1 MPVFI
6 VLSAFVGLLGLIA
19 TAGLSAERDPRVAEV
34 TRRLKTLSHEQRAR
48 IGVAIARDKRVPPLV
63 RLLPLTAF
71 VYWVTPI
78 DLIPDM
84 IPKIGYFDDRIVLAL
99 SLRITLALSRRGLF
113 EEHLRRGEWRAQEQR
128 EAEGGAPPL

>member
-1 MPVFI
+1 M
-6 VLSAFVGLLGLIA
+6 AFAGVLGLVVR
-19 TAGLSAERDPRVAEV
+19 AGLSAERDPRVAEI
-34 TRRLKTLSHEQRAR
+34 TRRLNALSHAERAR
-48 IGVAIARDKRVPPLV
+48 VGVTIARDRRFPALV
-63 RLLPLTAF
+63 RLLPITAF

-99 SLRITLALSRRGLF
+99 SLRITLALSRRGLV
-113 EEHLRRGEWRAQEQR
+113 EEHVRRGEWLAQEHR